1 MNLTDYAIQKKA
13 VSWMVSAFLL
23 IGGIL
28 AFTGLGRLED
38 PEFTIK
44 QAVIATQY
52 PGASALEV
60 EEEITLPIETALQQL
75 PYLDNITSISS
86 SGLSQ
91 VTVEM
96 KSIYRKDDLAQIWDE
111 MRRKIGDMQAN
122 LPPGARAPRIN
133 DDFSDVYGMF
143 FAVTGKGYNQE
154 ELEDY
159 ADLLRRELVLVKGVG
174 KVSVGGTLQKQILL
188 EVNRAKLA
196 SLNLSVATL
205 QQLLQGQNLISN
217 AGQLKVGSEYVR
229 IASTGN
235 YNQAEQ
241 LRDLMLGQANGQ
253 LVYLSDVANISIT
266 YADPPRHVYRF
277 NGQQALTLG
286 ISFSSGVNVV
296 DVGNDV
302 KQRLSELDYTR
313 PIGVDLSVIYDQ
325 PGQVDLSVNAFLLSL
340 AQAIAI
346 VIVVLLLTMGLRSGI
361 LMSGILLL
369 TILGTFIIMNIVS
382 IDLHRI
388 SLGAL
393 IIALGMLVD
402 NAIVIT
408 DGILIGLKRGLSRV
422 EAAKRI
428 VSHTIWPLFGAT
440 LIAVTAFA
448 PIGLSPDASG
458 EFTGSLFWI
467 LLISLM
473 ISWLLAI
480 TLTPFF
486 ASLLFKELSEE
497 QKQVT
502 LSAQNEADP
511 YRGVVYQIYKSIL
524 LLALRFRWVTAGLTI
539 GALVLAIYGFGFV
552 SQAFFPPSNLPSFTV
567 DFWLPQG
574 SDIRA
579 TMKDM
584 ADLEEDLL
592 DDADIRQITTTIG
605 TGAERFMLTYAGE
618 RDFPSYGQYII
629 EVHEFDKMPI
639 IIERVL
645 KKLSERAPQAFVK
658 ASRFE
663 LGPGNKAKIEAR
675 ISGPDRA
682 VLRELAEKVKAIYRT
697 QSHITNVRHDWR
709 QRTKVLQPQFA
720 EAEARRL
727 GISKSDIDK
736 ALLLHVKGVE
746 IAKLRDGADILP
758 IILRPPY
765 AERSSVEQLG
775 DVQVFSPALGR
786 YVNIDQVVHSIDLDW
801 EDSLIM
807 RRDRKRTIQVWVD
820 PAPNSPI
827 NSFQLFAKIRPM
839 VEALELPTGYE
850 LSWGGEFEAQQ
861 KANKA
866 VFEFVPLGIVV
877 MLAITVMLFN
887 SFKQTIVVWLT
898 VPLAVIG
905 VASGLLLF
913 NQPFSFT
920 ALLGF
925 LSLSGMLLKNGIVL
939 IEEIKRLNEEEGVNM
954 HDAISRAAVS
964 RMLPVTM
971 AAITTVL
978 GLIPLLS
985 DVFFAPLAVTIMFGL
1000 GFATVLTLIVLPVL
1014 FAIFYR
1020 ISYHRGEF

>member
-1 MNLTDYAIQKKA
+1 MNLTDYAIKNQA
-13 VSWMVSAFLL
+13 VSWMVTAFLL
-23 IGGIL
+23 IGGVL

-44 QAVIATQY
+44 QAVIVTQY

-75 PYLDNITSISS
+75 PYLDNVTSISS

-96 KSIYRKDDLAQIWDE
+96 KSIYRKKDLAQIWDE
-111 MRRKIGDMQAN
+111 MRRKIRDMAGN
-122 LPPGARAPRIN
+122 LPPGAHPPRVN

-143 FAVTGKGYNQE
+143 FAITGKGYSQE
-154 ELEDY
+154 EMSDY

-174 KVSVGGTLQKQILL
+174 KVSVGGTLQKQIIL
-188 EVNRAKLA
+188 EVNRSKLA
-196 SLNLSVATL
+196 SLNLSVSAL
-205 QQLLQGQNLISN
+205 QQLLQSQNLISN
-217 AGQLKVGSEYVR
+217 AGQLQVGSEYVR

-253 LVYLSDVANISIT
+253 IVYLSDVANVSVEF
-266 YADPPRHVYRF
+266 ADPPRHVYRF
-277 NGQQALTLG
+277 NGQEALTLG

-296 DVGNDV
+296 EVGKAV
-302 KQRLSELDYTR
+302 KDRLSELEYTR

-325 PGQVDLSVNAFLLSL
+325 PGQVDKSVNDFLISL
-340 AQAIAI
+340 AQAIGI

-369 TILGTFIIMNIVS
+369 TILGTFIIMNIYA

-428 VSHTIWPLFGAT
+428 VSQTIWPLFGAT
-440 LIAVTAFA
+440 VISVTAFA

-458 EFTGSLFWI
+458 EFTGALFWI

-473 ISWLLAI
+473 ISWLFAI

-486 ASLLFKELSEE
+486 ASILFKELSDEE
-497 QKQVT
+497 RAAARD
-502 LSAQNEADP
+502 SEEEIDP
-511 YRGVVYQIYKSIL
+511 YRGIIYQIYKGIL
-524 LLALRFRWVTAGLTI
+524 LLALRFRWITAGLTV
-539 GALVLAIYGFGFV
+539 GALALAIYGFGFV
-552 SQAFFPPSNLPSFTV
+552 SQAFFPPSNLPAFTV

-579 TMKDM
+579 TIEDM
-584 ADLEEDLL
+584 ADLEDDLL
-592 DDADIRQITTTIG
+592 EDPDINQITTTIG

-629 EVHEFDKMPI
+629 EVNDFHKMPAI
-639 IIERVL
+639 IDRVL
-645 KKLSERAPQAFVK
+645 TIISERAPQAFAK

-663 LGPGNKAKIEAR
+663 LGPGTKAKIEAR

-682 VLRELAEKVKAIYRT
+682 VLRELAQKVKDIYRT
-697 QSHITNVRHDWR
+697 EDNVTNIRQDWR
-709 QRTKVLQPQFA
+709 ERTKVLLPQFA

-727 GISKSDIDK
+727 GISKSDIDN
-736 ALLLHVKGVE
+736 ALLLNVKGIE

-765 AERSSVEQLG
+765 EERSSVEQLG
-775 DVQVFSPALGR
+775 DVQVFSPALNR
-786 YVNIDQVVHSIDLDW
+786 YVNIDQVVHSIDLGW
-801 EDSLIM
+801 EDNLIM

-827 NSFQLFAKIRPM
+827 NSFQLFANLQPK
-839 VEALELPTGYE
+839 VEALELPAGYE
-850 LSWGGEFEAQQ
+850 LTWGGEFEAQQ
-861 KANKA
+861 KANVA
-866 VFEFVPLGIVV
+866 VFQFVPLGIVV

-887 SFKQTIVVWLT
+887 SFRQTIVVWLT

-939 IEEIKRLNEEEGVNM
+939 IEEIKRLNEEENVSM
-954 HDAISRAAVS
+954 HDAIAQAAVS
-964 RMLPVTM
+964 RMRPVTM

-978 GLIPLLS
+978 GLIPLLT

-1020 ISYHRGEF
+1020 ISYHRGEI